1 MSITLNNTRSYAS
14 RGLNLLVYGG
24 PGAGKTT
31 AIKTAPDPIVLSA
44 EGGLLSISDADIPYI
59 EVTDLSVLSEAY
71 KWLVSSDEAK
81 PFQTVCLDSI
91 SEIAE
96 VILAKEKKDSKDP
109 RQAYGA
115 MQDQMADLI
124 RAFRDLPGKNV
135 YVSAKM
141 EKSPDEN
148 GRLLY
153 QPMMPGTKLGQALP
167 YFFDEVLALRVE
179 PDGEGNPQR
188 ALLCDP
194 DGSWTAKDRSGR
206 LDRWEKPDLT
216 HVINKIGGGK

>member
-1 MSITLNNTRSYAS
+1 MKLNNTRSYAS
-14 RGLNLLVYGG
+14 RGVKTLVYGG
-24 PGAGKTT
+24 AGAGKTT
-31 AIKTAPDPIVLSA
+31 LVKTAPSPLVLSA

-59 EVTDLSVLSEAY
+59 EVSDLFVLRDAY
-71 KWLVSSDEAK
+71 QWLVSSDEAK
-81 PFQTVCLDSI
+81 PFETVCLDSI

-96 VILAKEKKDSKDP
+96 VILAKEKKESKDP

-153 QPMMPGTKLGQALP
+153 QPMMPGTKLGQGMP

-179 PDGEGNPQR
+179 ADSEGNPQR

-206 LDRWEKPDLT
+206 LDRWEKADLG
-216 HVINKIGGGK
+216 HIIKKIGGGNK